1 MADSEQPATEE
12 VVADSQTI
20 ARDMEDKLTEQF
32 TGAESEAKEEK
43 TETGEAE
50 PEGDGLEDVEWEG
63 EQYRLPK
70 KLKEGLLRQ
79 SDYTKKTQDLARQRE
94 AIDLQ
99 LQGLKRDQLERAF
112 MDDIKDETKR
122 FHRASAEIEQYEALD
137 WTQLDTEQMLRARTK
152 LDQLQRE
159 QGKAAQAIEG
169 KRGEFVKKQEQLMS
183 ELVHKGQEVLR
194 SRISGWNES
203 LAKSVQDYAI
213 GEGYSPEE
221 VRSIIEPRYVQTLW
235 KAQQYDKL
243 VANKAKV
250 TAIAQGTTKVV
261 KPGASHPMP
270 QAVKDKLAFR
280 KAVKSA
286 NTSSAKA
293 RVIEDQL
300 AAGFDSRRR

>member
-1 MADSEQPATEE
+1 MIDGEQPATEE
-12 VVADSQTI
+12 VVDSQTA
-20 ARDMEDKLTEQF
+20 AREMEDKLTEQF
-32 TGAESEAKEEK
+32 TKEPEAEKPEAEAES
-43 TETGEAE
+43 
-50 PEGDGLEDVEWEG
+50 EGDGLEEVEFDG

-79 SDYTKKTQDLARQRE
+79 SDYTKKTQDLSRQRE

-99 LQGLKRDQLERAF
+99 LQGLKRDQLERSF
-112 MDDIKDETKR
+112 MDEIKDETKR
-122 FHRASAEIEQYEALD
+122 FHRAAAEIEQYEALD

-169 KRGEFVKKQEQLMS
+169 RRGEFVKKQEQLMS

-194 SRISGWNES
+194 SRISGWNET

-213 GEGYSPEE
+213 GEGYSTEE
-221 VRSIIEPRYVQTLW
+221 VRSIVEPRYVQTLW

-243 VANKAKV
+243 QANKAKV
-250 TAIAQGTTKVV
+250 TAIAQGTTRVV
-261 KPGASHPMP
+261 KPGASVPMP

-286 NTSSAKA
+286 SSSSQKA